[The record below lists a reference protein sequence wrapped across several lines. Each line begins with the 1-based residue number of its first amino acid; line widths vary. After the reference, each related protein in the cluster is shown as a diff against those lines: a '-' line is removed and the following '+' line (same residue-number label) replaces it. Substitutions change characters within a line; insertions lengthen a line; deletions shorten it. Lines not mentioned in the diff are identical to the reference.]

1 MSGPKGAHP
10 LNALHDAVPAYRAA
24 YEATK
29 QAVLMVGQ
37 VRRDTQTIDAAL
49 AQVDDARVKL
59 ETFKAEL
66 EAP

>member
-1 MSGPKGAHP
+1 MRGSIGSNQ
-10 LNALHDAVPAYRAA
+10 LNALHAAVPAYRAA

-29 QAVLMVGQ
+29 QAMLMVGQ
-37 VRRDTQTIDAAL
+37 VRRNTQTIDAAL

-59 ETFKAEL
+59 ETFKAEF